1 MLTNLNFLGTGQPW
15 PPNNQEER
23 HRLRRYAD
31 NKLLFEGRHELV
43 FKEVFTRLFR
53 RDPAM
58 KMSVEMCLNWPKRLT
73 TLWADLLAGETPVVE
88 DGTEGAEYLTDLT
101 QRVNLWHKVYTAAID
116 ASRYGNAV
124 FKVRRDEDGVRLDV
138 IPPSCWFPV
147 VSPTDSKKIT
157 AHVLAWPTGEVDEG
171 TGQLHVEIHTAG
183 RVEYRVYE
191 RSNKL
196 LIAPFDMNRSEL
208 GGVGKLLEQSEEVT
222 GINRPLVVAVSNLEL
237 SDAVYGLDDYG
248 DLTSVIQELEVRFAQ
263 LARILDR
270 HADPIM
276 YGPDDT
282 STDENG
288 NKVAN
293 IGTYVPVMDGDA
305 PPGYV
310 TWDAQTA
317 SCFQQIDSLMEQF
330 YILSETSP
338 AVFGN
343 TKNGLAE
350 SGSALKRLLMAP
362 LAKVNRTRA
371 NFDTAVKEVLKLA
384 ALMDSGADVDPVI
397 QWKDGLPDDPAEA
410 VQTEN
415 VAVAA
420 GITSK
425 QTAMRRVYGYSEEQA
440 KAELALIE
448 EETPPLA
455 DPTTLTDPA
464 YDDLKKDDGG
474 GGD

>member
-23 HRLRRYAD
+23 LRLRRYRD

-73 TLWADLLAGETPVVE
+73 TLWADLLVGETPIVE
-88 DGTEGAEYLTDLT
+88 DGTEGAEYLTDLA

-124 FKVRRDEDGVRLDV
+124 FKVRRDEDGLKVDV
-138 IPPSCWFPV
+138 IPPACWFPV

-171 TGQLHVEIHTAG
+171 TGQLHVEIHTKG

-191 RSNKL
+191 RGGAVFAKDSPL
-196 LIAPFDMNRSEL
+196 GSIGRLMENR
-208 GGVGKLLEQSEEVT
+208 EEKT
-222 GINRPLVVAVSNLEL
+222 GADSMLVMAVSNLET
-237 SDAVYGLDDYG
+237 SDSIYGQDDYT
-248 DLTSVIQELEVRFAQ
+248 DLTSIIQELEVRFAQ

-330 YILSETSP
+330 YVLSETSP

-397 QWKDGLPDDPAEA
+397 QWKDGLPDDTAEM

-415 VAVAA
+415 IAVSA

-440 KAELALIE
+440 RAELALIE
-448 EETPPLA
+448 EENPPLS
-455 DPTTLTDPA
+455 DPTTLTDPS
-464 YDDLKKDDGG
+464 YDGLKKDDGG
-474 GGD
+474 GEEE